1 MFLLSLYCVPL
12 QQLKIFRTTIQWR
25 RGDFEFCE
33 RKAATIFFLYFPSTD
48 FQKGTFEFSPKCFQ
62 MQFELI
68 QTQKTARNKRQT
80 SFVPLFRAEI
90 ARAFPGFS
98 SRINIHGGPHAGWI
112 SGQFCVPP
120 TDRRS
125 ASLPFLVYALRSG
138 FREKDLSETRIPN
151 VFSFSVKVV
160 TCLSYS

>member
-1 MFLLSLYCVPL
+1 
-12 QQLKIFRTTIQWR
+12 
-25 RGDFEFCE
+25 
-33 RKAATIFFLYFPSTD
+33 
-48 FQKGTFEFSPKCFQ
+48 

-80 SFVPLFRAEI
+80 SFVPIFRAEI

-120 TDRRS
+120 TARRS
-125 ASLPFLVYALRSG
+125 GSLPFLVYALLSG
-138 FREKDLSETRIPN
+138 FREKSLSETRMLR
-151 VFSFSVKVV
+151 VFKFSATGR
-160 TCLSYS
+160 TCLSYSLIKQNLLPSKTRFHVVQFMNALNSRDALLCVYFSVANIIAHAEIRIARKKRRV